1 MTALIIKLAGAAP
14 IPVFPPTLHR
24 VRPRPGKAA
33 SGKKLP
39 KRDNIFSKSR
49 DTREDRAMRQA
60 KTSHNSKTLFRVAGS
75 R

>member
-1 MTALIIKLAGAAP
+1 MTASVIKPAVTSQT
-14 IPVFPPTLHR
+14 PVFPQTLHR
-24 VRPRPGKAA
+24 VRPRLAKAA
-33 SGKKLP
+33 PGQKYP

-49 DTREDRAMRQA
+49 DTREDRGMRQA